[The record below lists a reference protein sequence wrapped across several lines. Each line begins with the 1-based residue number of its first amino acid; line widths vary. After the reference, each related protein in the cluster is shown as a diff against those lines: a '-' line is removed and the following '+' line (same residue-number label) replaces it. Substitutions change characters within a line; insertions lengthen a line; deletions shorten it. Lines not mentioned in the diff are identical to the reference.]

1 MKFTELDF
9 KPHKNYPDTGVQAKH
24 FFDNGYGVSVVSFPG
39 SYGFREGLY
48 EVAVIKGKVDDWEI
62 CCDTHITD
70 DVIGHN
76 DEKEVET
83 IMEKVEALPYSAMQM
98 LWQL

>member
-9 KPHKNYPDTGVQAKH
+9 KPHTSYPDTGVQAKH
-24 FFDNGYGVSVVSFPG
+24 FFDNGYGVSIVSFPG

-48 EVAVIKGKVDDWEI
+48 EVAVIKGNEDDWEI
-62 CCDTHITD
+62 CYDTHITD
-70 DVIGHN
+70 NVIGHN

-83 IMEKVEALPYSAMQM
+83 IMQDVQSLSV
-98 LWQL
+98 L